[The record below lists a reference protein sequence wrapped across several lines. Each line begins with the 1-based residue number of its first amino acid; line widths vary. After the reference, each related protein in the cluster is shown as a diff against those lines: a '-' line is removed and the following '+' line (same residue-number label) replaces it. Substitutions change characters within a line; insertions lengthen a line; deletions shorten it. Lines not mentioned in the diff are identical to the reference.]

1 MNAIERIWRIGQTG
15 DVNDPQELSPV
26 ENIMRNYQLPK
37 ASANMAGAAQAQ
49 NQPTDNS
56 MWGKFKNFA
65 GSKGGR
71 MVLGGLGTAAAVGLT
86 GGGLGDALG
95 YGVIGAGN
103 TANTI
108 YNKEQDA
115 LGWLEKEKERQ
126 ARLSDAKASRDEAW
140 RRLEATLQAQK
151 DARQAQYDNA
161 VNMLNLNRDFKQ
173 RDYERGRQWL
183 LDNPDLDED
192 TRKKALQSL
201 DTGYYGVTLP
211 NAEKV
216 PFEDFAR
223 GMDYM
228 NKAGATPDSR
238 NKYAESQGY
247 GMFKFEDTRK
257 KLSEALNTYLEL
269 RARGWSDEDAR
280 YGSGLKQ
287 LQDDLALYEGK
298 SNIDTNNNIR
308 AHSANAGVDFGYKEQ
323 GANNQLD
330 RDMTKSNHD
339 FELKL
344 LNSEYDNELKK
355 DFEQFKANLPV
366 QAVLAAEQKAERL
379 KRDGYNVSA
388 GDIIAEEYLNAR
400 LSNENIQSQINSRE
414 TTPQIINAEWL
425 QNHPEAQN
433 LPVFKTGTNVT
444 VNNGQSNSEF
454 AKQQGKNM
462 ANRYDD
468 YQKAGVAALAQL
480 GIINNM
486 KNAVNSPSV
495 YQGTGGNAVNT
506 LKRAMSSVG
515 FNVNGLSDAAIIE
528 SGKSQLMVA
537 LRKDLMPGPMSD
549 RDIEFLVNI
558 VPSLGKTPEQNKA
571 ILTLFEKLYQRQA
584 QAAEFVNNYTIEHGV
599 FDAQGERELYQFTN
613 RPVFTEEEKAAAAG
627 QATSGNQ
634 YGGQNAAAGADTV
647 RMETPDGQIVFV
659 PREEVDEAIS
669 HGGRIA

>member
-151 DARQAQYDNA
+151 DARRAQYDNA
-161 VNMLNLNRDFKQ
+161 VNVLNFNRGLKQ
-173 RDYERGRQWL
+173 KDYERGRQWL
-183 LDNPDLDED
+183 LNNPDLTDDE
-192 TRKKALQSL
+192 RKEALQSL

-247 GMFKFEDTRK
+247 GMFQFEDTRK
-257 KLSEALNTYLEL
+257 KVSEALNTYFEL
-269 RARGWSDEDAR
+269 RKHGWSDEDAR

-287 LQDDLALYEGK
+287 LQDDLTLYEGK

-308 AHSANAGVDFGYKEQ
+308 AHGVNAGVDFGYKEQ
-323 GANNQLD
+323 GANNQLN
-330 RDMTKSNHD
+330 RDMTMKGYEAGLAEDKAQSD
-339 FELKL
+339 FYRDLTKQSYINQL
-344 LNSEYDNELKK
+344 PDQKRQQIHSWGAAQGLNPMQSEAVWAEMEMRKNEADLAQLEASTAKTQA
-355 DFEQFKANLPV
+355 ETNKASRPDLSTL
-366 QAVLAAEQKAERL
+366 QA
-379 KRDGYNVSA
+379 G
-388 GDIIAEEYLNAR
+388 
-400 LSNENIQSQINSRE
+400 
-414 TTPQIINAEWL
+414 
-425 QNHPEAQN
+425 
-433 LPVFKTGTNVT
+433 
-444 VNNGQSNSEF
+444 VNNGTISADMANQEF
-454 AKQQGKNM
+454 GKPIFQAPPSFAEKELAKQQVKDKASQEKSAKQVADMMPRVLG
-462 ANRYDD
+462 AIDRAYTALDD
-468 YQKAGVAALAQL
+468 
-480 GIINNM
+480 
-486 KNAVNSPSV
+486 
-495 YQGTGGNAVNT
+495 GTGLGQMGGLWWTNKKGGENRANVQNAQAQINT
-506 LKRAMSSVG
+506 LMRGILSAMGVG
-515 FNVNGLSDAAIIE
+515 ATEMNS
-528 SGKSQLMVA
+528 
-537 LRKDLMPGPMSD
+537 
-549 RDIEFLVNI
+549 
-558 VPSLGKTPEQNKA
+558 
-571 ILTLFEKLYQRQA
+571 
-584 QAAEFVNNYTIEHGV
+584 AAE
-599 FDAQGERELYQFTN
+599 
-613 RPVFTEEEKAAAAG
+613 AAAYRYMIDPAMPES
-627 QATSGNQ
+627 QIRQVLDNFKQDYASGALMQDLQSIANA

>member
-37 ASANMAGAAQAQ
+37 ASANMAGAAKAQ

-151 DARQAQYDNA
+151 DARQAQYNNA
-161 VNMLNLNRDFKQ
+161 VNVLNLNRDLKQ
-173 RDYERGRQWL
+173 KNYERGREWL
-183 LDNPDLDED
+183 LDNPDLDDD

-201 DTGYYGVTLP
+201 DAGYYGVTLP

-247 GMFKFEDTRK
+247 GMFQFEDTRK
-257 KLSEALNTYLEL
+257 KVSEALNTYFEL
-269 RARGWSDEDAR
+269 RKHGWSDEDAR

-287 LQDDLALYEGK
+287 LQDDLTLYEGK

-330 RDMTKSNHD
+330 RDMTMKGYEAGLAEDKAQSD
-339 FELKL
+339 FYRDLTKQSYINQL
-344 LNSEYDNELKK
+344 PDQKRQQIHSWGAAQGLNPMQSEAVWAEMEMRKNEADLAQLEASTAKTQA
-355 DFEQFKANLPV
+355 ETNKASRPDLSTL
-366 QAVLAAEQKAERL
+366 QA
-379 KRDGYNVSA
+379 G
-388 GDIIAEEYLNAR
+388 
-400 LSNENIQSQINSRE
+400 
-414 TTPQIINAEWL
+414 
-425 QNHPEAQN
+425 
-433 LPVFKTGTNVT
+433 
-444 VNNGQSNSEF
+444 VNNGTISADMANQEF
-454 AKQQGKNM
+454 GKPIFQAPPSFAEKELAKQQVKDKASQEKSAKQVADMMPRVLG
-462 ANRYDD
+462 AIDRAYTALDD
-468 YQKAGVAALAQL
+468 
-480 GIINNM
+480 
-486 KNAVNSPSV
+486 
-495 YQGTGGNAVNT
+495 GTGLGQMGGLWWTNKKGGENRANVQNAQAQINT
-506 LKRAMSSVG
+506 LMRGILSAMGVG
-515 FNVNGLSDAAIIE
+515 ATEMNS
-528 SGKSQLMVA
+528 
-537 LRKDLMPGPMSD
+537 
-549 RDIEFLVNI
+549 
-558 VPSLGKTPEQNKA
+558 
-571 ILTLFEKLYQRQA
+571 
-584 QAAEFVNNYTIEHGV
+584 AAE
-599 FDAQGERELYQFTN
+599 
-613 RPVFTEEEKAAAAG
+613 AAAYRYMIDPAMPES
-627 QATSGNQ
+627 QIRQVLDNFKQDYASGALMQDLQSIANA
-634 YGGQNAAAGADTV
+634 YGGQNTAAGADTV

>member
-37 ASANMAGAAQAQ
+37 ASANMAGTAQAQ

-151 DARQAQYDNA
+151 DARRAQYDNA
-161 VNMLNLNRDFKQ
+161 VNVLNFNRGLKQ
-173 RDYERGRQWL
+173 KDYERGRQWL
-183 LDNPDLDED
+183 LNNPDLDDD

-201 DTGYYGVTLP
+201 DAGYYGVTLP
-211 NAEKV
+211 NADDELEKGAQIAQKGNV
-216 PFEDFAR
+216 MLDYKALNR
-223 GMDYM
+223 GKIRYINKPLSGNAGLYEWALKNWDKLSDEQRQAFNLKTIGDEADLY
-228 NKAGATPDSR
+228 NQKAGTDF
-238 NKYAESQGY
+238 GY
-247 GMFKFEDTRK
+247 NAVM
-257 KLSEALNTYLEL
+257 
-269 RARGWSDEDAR
+269 
-280 YGSGLKQ
+280 
-287 LQDDLALYEGK
+287 EGIK
-298 SNIDTNNNIR
+298 TDNNIR
-308 AHSANAGVDFGYKEQ
+308 AHSVNAGVDFGYKEQ

-444 VNNGQSNSEF
+444 VNNGQNNSEF

-528 SGKSQLMVA
+528 SGKSQLMGA

-634 YGGQNAAAGADTV
+634 NGGYGLEIGTV
-647 RMETPDGQIVFV
+647 KGGYRYIGGNPAFETSW
-659 PREEVDEAIS
+659 EVI
-669 HGGRIA
+669 

>member
-37 ASANMAGAAQAQ
+37 ASANMAGTAQAQ

-151 DARQAQYDNA
+151 DARKAQYDNA
-161 VNMLNLNRDFKQ
+161 VNVLNFNRGLKQ
-173 RDYERGRQWL
+173 KDYERGREWL
-183 LDNPDLDED
+183 LDNPDLTDDE
-192 TRKKALQSL
+192 RKKALQSL
-201 DTGYYGVTLP
+201 DAGYYGVTLP

-247 GMFKFEDTRK
+247 GMFQFEDTRK
-257 KLSEALNTYLEL
+257 KFSEALNTYFEL
-269 RARGWSDEDAR
+269 RKHGWSDEDAR

-287 LQDDLALYEGK
+287 LQDDLTLYEGK

-308 AHSANAGVDFGYKEQ
+308 EHSANAGVDFGYKEQ

-330 RDMTKSNHD
+330 RDMTMKGYEAGLAEYKAQSD
-339 FELKL
+339 FYRDLTKQSYINQL
-344 LNSEYDNELKK
+344 PDQKRQQIHSWGAAQGLNPMESEAVWAEMEMRKNEADLAQLEASTAKTQA
-355 DFEQFKANLPV
+355 ETNKASRPDLSTL
-366 QAVLAAEQKAERL
+366 QA
-379 KRDGYNVSA
+379 G
-388 GDIIAEEYLNAR
+388 
-400 LSNENIQSQINSRE
+400 
-414 TTPQIINAEWL
+414 
-425 QNHPEAQN
+425 
-433 LPVFKTGTNVT
+433 
-444 VNNGQSNSEF
+444 VNNGTISADMANQEF
-454 AKQQGKNM
+454 GKPIFQAPPSFAEKELAKQQVKDKASQEKSAKQVADMMPRVLG
-462 ANRYDD
+462 AIDRAYTALDD
-468 YQKAGVAALAQL
+468 
-480 GIINNM
+480 
-486 KNAVNSPSV
+486 
-495 YQGTGGNAVNT
+495 GTGLGQMGGLWWTNKKGGENRANVQNAQAQINT
-506 LKRAMSSVG
+506 LMRGILSAMGVG
-515 FNVNGLSDAAIIE
+515 ATEMNS
-528 SGKSQLMVA
+528 
-537 LRKDLMPGPMSD
+537 
-549 RDIEFLVNI
+549 
-558 VPSLGKTPEQNKA
+558 
-571 ILTLFEKLYQRQA
+571 
-584 QAAEFVNNYTIEHGV
+584 AAE
-599 FDAQGERELYQFTN
+599 
-613 RPVFTEEEKAAAAG
+613 AAAYRYMIDPAMPES
-627 QATSGNQ
+627 QIKQVLDNFKQDYASGALMQDLQSIANA
-634 YGGQNAAAGADTV
+634 YGGQNTATGADTV
-647 RMETPDGQIVFV
+647 RIETPDGQIVFV

>member
-37 ASANMAGAAQAQ
+37 ASANMAGTAQAQ

-151 DARQAQYDNA
+151 DARRAQYDNA
-161 VNMLNLNRDFKQ
+161 VNVLNFNRGLKQ
-173 RDYERGRQWL
+173 KDYERGRQWL
-183 LDNPDLDED
+183 LNNPDLTDDE
-192 TRKKALQSL
+192 RKEALQSL
-201 DTGYYGVTLP
+201 DAGYYGVTLP

-228 NKAGATPDSR
+228 NKSGATADSL

-257 KLSEALNTYLEL
+257 KISEALNTYNDLI
-269 RARGWSDEDAR
+269 AQGWSEEDAR
-280 YGSGLKQ
+280 YGSGLKR

-308 AHSANAGVDFGYKEQ
+308 AHGANAGVDFRYKEQ

-330 RDMTKSNHD
+330 RDMTMKGYEAGLAEDKAQSD
-339 FELKL
+339 FYRDLTKQSYINQL
-344 LNSEYDNELKK
+344 PDQKRQQIHSWGAAQGLNPMQSEAVWAEMKMRKNEADLAQLEASTAKTQA
-355 DFEQFKANLPV
+355 ETNKASRPDLSTL
-366 QAVLAAEQKAERL
+366 QA
-379 KRDGYNVSA
+379 G
-388 GDIIAEEYLNAR
+388 
-400 LSNENIQSQINSRE
+400 
-414 TTPQIINAEWL
+414 
-425 QNHPEAQN
+425 
-433 LPVFKTGTNVT
+433 
-444 VNNGQSNSEF
+444 VNNGTISADMANQELGKPIFQAPPSFAEKEL
-454 AKQQGKNM
+454 AKQQVKDKASQEKSAKQVADMMPRVLG
-462 ANRYDD
+462 AIDRAYTALDD
-468 YQKAGVAALAQL
+468 
-480 GIINNM
+480 
-486 KNAVNSPSV
+486 
-495 YQGTGGNAVNT
+495 GTGLGQMGGLWWTNKKGGENRANVQNAQAQINT
-506 LKRAMSSVG
+506 LMRGILSAMGVG
-515 FNVNGLSDAAIIE
+515 ATEMNS
-528 SGKSQLMVA
+528 
-537 LRKDLMPGPMSD
+537 
-549 RDIEFLVNI
+549 
-558 VPSLGKTPEQNKA
+558 
-571 ILTLFEKLYQRQA
+571 
-584 QAAEFVNNYTIEHGV
+584 AAE
-599 FDAQGERELYQFTN
+599 
-613 RPVFTEEEKAAAAG
+613 AAAYRYMIDPAMPES
-627 QATSGNQ
+627 QIKQVLDNFKQDYASGALMQDLQSIANA
-634 YGGQNAAAGADTV
+634 YGGQNTATGADTV

>member
-1 MNAIERIWRIGQTG
+1 MKKLKINPLARIEKIAQTG
-15 DVNDPQELSPV
+15 DITETKDATPLENLMGYFPKMPQ
-26 ENIMRNYQLPK
+26 
-37 ASANMAGAAQAQ
+37 ANG
-49 NQPTDNS
+49 NEGGFWN
-56 MWGKFKNFA
+56 GFKKFA
-65 GSKGGR
+65 GTNSGR
-71 MVLGGLGTAAAVGLT
+71 MMLGGLGTAAAVGLT

-151 DARQAQYDNA
+151 NARQAQYNNA
-161 VNMLNLNRDFKQ
+161 VNVLNFNRNLKQ
-173 RDYERGRQWL
+173 KDYERGREWL
-183 LDNPDLDED
+183 LDNPDLTDDE
-192 TRKKALQSL
+192 RKKALQSL
-201 DTGYYGVTLP
+201 DAGYYGVTLP
-211 NAEKV
+211 NADGELEKRAQIAQKGNV
-216 PFEDFAR
+216 MLDP
-223 GMDYM
+223 
-228 NKAGATPDSR
+228 
-238 NKYAESQGY
+238 
-247 GMFKFEDTRK
+247 
-257 KLSEALNTYLEL
+257 EALN
-269 RARGWSDEDAR
+269 RGEIRYINKPLSGNGGLYQWAVDNWDKLSDEQRQAFNLRTVGDEA
-280 YGSGLKQ
+280 
-287 LQDDLALYEGK
+287 DLYNQKAGTDFGYNAVMEGIK
-298 SNIDTNNNIR
+298 TDNNIR
-308 AHSANAGVDFGYKEQ
+308 AHGVNAGVDFGYKEQ

-433 LPVFKTGTNVT
+433 LSVFKTGTNVT
-444 VNNGQSNSEF
+444 VNNGQNNSEF

-528 SGKSQLMVA
+528 SGKSQLMGA
-537 LRKDLMPGPMSD
+537 LRKDLMPGTMSD

-634 YGGQNAAAGADTV
+634 NGGYGLEIGTV
-647 RMETPDGQIVFV
+647 KGNYRYIGGNPAFETSW
-659 PREEVDEAIS
+659 EVI
-669 HGGRIA
+669 

>member
-37 ASANMAGAAQAQ
+37 ASANMAGTAQAQ

-151 DARQAQYDNA
+151 DARKAQYDNA
-161 VNMLNLNRDFKQ
+161 VNVLNFNRDLKQ
-173 RDYERGRQWL
+173 KDYERGREWL
-183 LDNPDLDED
+183 LDNPDLDDD

-201 DTGYYGVTLP
+201 DAGYYGVTLP
-211 NAEKV
+211 NAEIV
-216 PFEDFAR
+216 PFEDFTR

-228 NKAGATPDSR
+228 NKSGATADSM

-247 GMFKFEDTRK
+247 GMFQFEDTRK
-257 KLSEALNTYLEL
+257 KVSEALNTYNDLI
-269 RARGWSDEDAR
+269 AQGWSEEDAR
-280 YGSGLKQ
+280 YSSGLKRI
-287 LQDDLALYEGK
+287 QDDLALYEGK

-308 AHSANAGVDFGYKEQ
+308 AHGVNADVDFGYKEQ

-330 RDMTKSNHD
+330 RDMTMKGYEAGLAEDKAQSD
-339 FELKL
+339 FYRDLTKQSYINQL
-344 LNSEYDNELKK
+344 PDQKRQQIHSWGAAQGLNPMQSEAVWAEMEMRKNEADLAQLEASTAKTQA
-355 DFEQFKANLPV
+355 ETNKASRPDLSTL
-366 QAVLAAEQKAERL
+366 QA
-379 KRDGYNVSA
+379 G
-388 GDIIAEEYLNAR
+388 
-400 LSNENIQSQINSRE
+400 
-414 TTPQIINAEWL
+414 
-425 QNHPEAQN
+425 
-433 LPVFKTGTNVT
+433 
-444 VNNGQSNSEF
+444 VNNGTISADMANQEF
-454 AKQQGKNM
+454 GKPIFQAPPSFAEKELAKQQVKDKASQEKSAKQVADMMPRVLG
-462 ANRYDD
+462 AIDRAYTALDD
-468 YQKAGVAALAQL
+468 
-480 GIINNM
+480 
-486 KNAVNSPSV
+486 
-495 YQGTGGNAVNT
+495 GTGLGQMGGLWWTNKKGGENRANVQNAQAQINT
-506 LKRAMSSVG
+506 LMRGILSAMGVG
-515 FNVNGLSDAAIIE
+515 ATEMNS
-528 SGKSQLMVA
+528 
-537 LRKDLMPGPMSD
+537 
-549 RDIEFLVNI
+549 
-558 VPSLGKTPEQNKA
+558 
-571 ILTLFEKLYQRQA
+571 
-584 QAAEFVNNYTIEHGV
+584 AAE
-599 FDAQGERELYQFTN
+599 
-613 RPVFTEEEKAAAAG
+613 AAAYRYMIDPAMPES
-627 QATSGNQ
+627 QIKQVLDNFKQDYASGALMQDLQSIANA
-634 YGGQNAAAGADTV
+634 YGGQNTATGADTV

>member
-37 ASANMAGAAQAQ
+37 ASANMASTAQAQ

-161 VNMLNLNRDFKQ
+161 VNVLNFNRDLKQ
-173 RDYERGRQWL
+173 KDYERGREWL
-183 LDNPDLDED
+183 LNNPDLTDDE
-192 TRKKALQSL
+192 RKEALQSL
-201 DTGYYGVTLP
+201 DAGYYGVTLP

-247 GMFKFEDTRK
+247 GMFQFEDTRK
-257 KLSEALNTYLEL
+257 KVSEALNTYFEL
-269 RARGWSDEDAR
+269 RKHGWSDEDAR

-287 LQDDLALYEGK
+287 LQDDLTLYEGK

-308 AHSANAGVDFGYKEQ
+308 AHSVNAGVDFGYKEQ

-330 RDMTKSNHD
+330 RDMTMKGYEAGLAEDKAQSD
-339 FELKL
+339 FYRDLTKQSYINQL
-344 LNSEYDNELKK
+344 PDQKRQMIHSWGAAQGLNPMQSEAVWAEMEMRKNEADLAQLEASTAKTQA
-355 DFEQFKANLPV
+355 ETNKASRPDLSTL
-366 QAVLAAEQKAERL
+366 QA
-379 KRDGYNVSA
+379 G
-388 GDIIAEEYLNAR
+388 
-400 LSNENIQSQINSRE
+400 
-414 TTPQIINAEWL
+414 
-425 QNHPEAQN
+425 
-433 LPVFKTGTNVT
+433 
-444 VNNGQSNSEF
+444 VNNGTISADMANQELGKSIFQAPPSFAEKEL
-454 AKQQGKNM
+454 AKQQVKDKASQEKSAKQVADMMPRVLG
-462 ANRYDD
+462 AIDRAYTALDD
-468 YQKAGVAALAQL
+468 
-480 GIINNM
+480 
-486 KNAVNSPSV
+486 
-495 YQGTGGNAVNT
+495 GTGLGQMGGLWWTNKKGGENRANVQNAQAQINT
-506 LKRAMSSVG
+506 LMRGILSAMGVG
-515 FNVNGLSDAAIIE
+515 ATEMNS
-528 SGKSQLMVA
+528 
-537 LRKDLMPGPMSD
+537 
-549 RDIEFLVNI
+549 
-558 VPSLGKTPEQNKA
+558 
-571 ILTLFEKLYQRQA
+571 
-584 QAAEFVNNYTIEHGV
+584 AAE
-599 FDAQGERELYQFTN
+599 
-613 RPVFTEEEKAAAAG
+613 AAAYRYMIDPAMPES
-627 QATSGNQ
+627 QIKQVLDNFKQDYASGALMQDLQSIANA
-634 YGGQNAAAGADTV
+634 YGGQNTATGADTV